1 MLHKETQQEV
11 ALLMGITIR
20 VADTH
25 GSQEPPPCLIIKNSS
40 SALAQISMNGTK
52 VPLAPLFANARNG
65 FEEIID
71 VAMPLDE
78 YKILDGMVADDNF
91 NVGQHIQTQKS
102 LTLDKEDPW
111 KMKQQQTSIGNTLL
125 TTLMPSLTSSPH
137 RLARRESREIRE
149 VIPKGGVPEEAMVR
163 TLPEPASPV
172 PTWLSSSP
180 TKKKEEGAFTEED
193 VLNIQNVEEEKT
205 KDEDE
210 AAPEEPDE
218 DEAAPEEPDE
228 NEAAPEEEPAEQEI
242 EVAPEVDD
250 SLLPPP

>member
-1 MLHKETQQEV
+1 MLLKMLNSLTEGTSCLDWNHKAGRYAFGKPKNSQMMMDGAVVDCDCICPDVHKETQQDV
-11 ALLMGITIR
+11 ALPMGITIR

-25 GSQEPPPCLIIKNSS
+25 GSQEPPPCLMIKNSS

-71 VAMPLDE
+71 LSMPLDE

-137 RLARRESREIRE
+137 RLARRDIRE
-149 VIPKGGVPEEAMVR
+149 VVAKGGVPASFGQGGSSMEATVR
-163 TLPEPASPV
+163 KSTLPEPASPV
-172 PTWLSSSP
+172 PTRISSSP
-180 TKKKEEGAFTEED
+180 TNKKEESAFTEE
-193 VLNIQNVEEEKT
+193 K
-205 KDEDE
+205 
-210 AAPEEPDE
+210 P
-218 DEAAPEEPDE
+218 
-228 NEAAPEEEPAEQEI
+228 
-242 EVAPEVDD
+242 
-250 SLLPPP
+250 